1 MTSNEKPLVSVIIP
15 IYNMQEFLAET
26 IESVLQSTY
35 PRYELILVDDGSTDQ
50 SATIAQQFSSN
61 HPNILFFAQPNGG
74 VSNARNTALK
84 HASGKYILPVDA
96 DNLISADYIEKAV
109 DVLET
114 DHDVKVVACEAV
126 FFGDKKGAWELPP
139 FSLELLA
146 RKNMLDNCSMYRKK
160 DCESIGG
167 YCNEILGCEDWD
179 FWISML
185 KNGGKVVK
193 LPIVGLFYRVRKDS
207 LRKRTRHLKKD
218 LITQLNKRHKAF
230 FYKQINGD
238 LHVSRT
244 WSETYN
250 NLVQFFNP
258 CKVVSAELFEDFVYN
273 IPEIFEKSTEN
284 SDILKLEV
292 NGAKVEVHKFI
303 SKFTDSESAAKKAY
317 NNCSI
322 DDRIGY
328 YEKRKFLCY
337 FESYFVCLTKQ
348 N

>member
-1 MTSNEKPLVSVIIP
+1 MNSREKPLVSVIIP
-15 IYNMQEFLAET
+15 IYNMQEFLSET
-26 IESVLQSTY
+26 IESVIKSTY
-35 PRYELILVDDGSTDQ
+35 PNYELILVDDGSTDQ
-50 SATIAQQFSSN
+50 SATIAKQYSASHSN
-61 HPNILFFAQPNGG
+61 IHFFAQSNGG

-96 DNLISADYIEKAV
+96 DNLISADYIEQAV
-109 DVLET
+109 SVL
-114 DHDVKVVACEAV
+114 DADSDVKVVACEAV
-126 FFGDKKGAWELPP
+126 FFGDKKGAWKLPP

-146 RKNMLDNCSMYRKK
+146 RKNMLDNCSMYRKT

-218 LITQLNKRHKAF
+218 LIAQLNKRHKAF

-250 NLVQFFNP
+250 NLIRFFNP
-258 CKVVSAELFEDFVYN
+258 QKIVSSELFENFVYS
-273 IPEIFEKSTEN
+273 IPEIFENSTEKSN
-284 SDILKLEV
+284 IRIFDI
-292 NGAKVEVHKFI
+292 NGKKVEVHKFV
-303 SKFTDSESAAKKAY
+303 SKFTDIESAAKKAY
-317 NNCSI
+317 NNHSVEE
-322 DDRIGY
+322 RIGY

-337 FESYFVCLTKQ
+337 FESYFICLAK
-348 N
+348 